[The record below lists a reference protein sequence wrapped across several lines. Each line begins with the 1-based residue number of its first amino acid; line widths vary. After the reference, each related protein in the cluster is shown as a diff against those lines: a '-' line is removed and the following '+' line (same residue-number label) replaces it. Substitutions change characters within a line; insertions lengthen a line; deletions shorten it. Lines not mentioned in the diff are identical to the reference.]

1 MHLQNSQLVKEIFK
15 SYTSLAITIRNLE
28 QYNSLPKELSE
39 LLRKDID
46 DLDVNISLLAANI
59 KARD

>member
-1 MHLQNSQLVKEIFK
+1 MTNSQLVKEIFK
-15 SYTSLAITIRNLE
+15 SYTSLAITIRSLE

-39 LLRKDID
+39 LLNKDID

-59 KARD
+59 TTKD

>member
-1 MHLQNSQLVKEIFK
+1 MTNSQLVKEIFK
-15 SYTSLAITIRNLE
+15 SYTSLTITIRNLE

-39 LLRKDID
+39 LLNKDID

>member
-1 MHLQNSQLVKEIFK
+1 MTNSQLIKEIFE

-39 LLRKDID
+39 LLSKDID

>member
-1 MHLQNSQLVKEIFK
+1 MTNSQLIKEIFK
-15 SYTSLAITIRNLE
+15 SYTSLATTIRNLE

-59 KARD
+59 KAID

>member
-1 MHLQNSQLVKEIFK
+1 MTNSQLIKEICK
-15 SYTSLAITIRNLE
+15 SYTSLAITIRSLE

-39 LLRKDID
+39 LLNKDID

-59 KARD
+59 TTKD

>member
-1 MHLQNSQLVKEIFK
+1 MTNSQLVKEIFK

-59 KARD
+59 KAKD

>member
-1 MHLQNSQLVKEIFK
+1 MTNSQLIEKIFK
-15 SYTSLAITIRNLE
+15 SYTSLAITIHNLE

-39 LLRKDID
+39 LLNKDID

-59 KARD
+59 TTKD

>member
-1 MHLQNSQLVKEIFK
+1 MTNSQLIKEIFK

-39 LLRKDID
+39 LLSKDID

-59 KARD
+59 KDRY

>member
-1 MHLQNSQLVKEIFK
+1 MTNSQLVKEIFK
-15 SYTSLAITIRNLE
+15 SYTSLATTIRNLE

-59 KARD
+59 KAKD

>member
-1 MHLQNSQLVKEIFK
+1 MTNSQLIKEIFK

-59 KARD
+59 KTRD

>member
-1 MHLQNSQLVKEIFK
+1 MTNSQLIKEIFK
-15 SYTSLAITIRNLE
+15 SYTSLAITIHNLE

-59 KARD
+59 KTRN

>member
-1 MHLQNSQLVKEIFK
+1 MTNSQLIKEIFK

-39 LLRKDID
+39 LLNKDID

>member
-1 MHLQNSQLVKEIFK
+1 MTNSQLVKEIFK
-15 SYTSLAITIRNLE
+15 SYTSLATTIRNLE

-39 LLRKDID
+39 LLSKDLD

>member
-1 MHLQNSQLVKEIFK
+1 MTNSHLVKEIFK

>member
-1 MHLQNSQLVKEIFK
+1 MTNSQLIKEIFK

-59 KARD
+59 TTKD

>member
-1 MHLQNSQLVKEIFK
+1 MTNSQLIKEIFK

-39 LLRKDID
+39 LLNKDID

-59 KARD
+59 KAID

>member
-1 MHLQNSQLVKEIFK
+1 MTNSQLIKEIFK

-39 LLRKDID
+39 LLSKDID
-46 DLDVNISLLAANI
+46 DFDVNISLLAANI

>member
-1 MHLQNSQLVKEIFK
+1 MTNSQLIKEIFK
-15 SYTSLAITIRNLE
+15 SYTSLAITIRSLE

-46 DLDVNISLLAANI
+46 DLDVNINLLAANI

>member
-1 MHLQNSQLVKEIFK
+1 MTNSPLIKEIFK

-39 LLRKDID
+39 LLSKDID

>member
-1 MHLQNSQLVKEIFK
+1 MTNSQLVKEIFK

-59 KARD
+59 KAID

>member
-1 MHLQNSQLVKEIFK
+1 MTNSQLIKEIFK
-15 SYTSLAITIRNLE
+15 SYTSLAITIRSLE

-39 LLRKDID
+39 LLNKDID

-59 KARD
+59 TTKD

>member
-1 MHLQNSQLVKEIFK
+1 MTNSQLVKEIFK
-15 SYTSLAITIRNLE
+15 SYTSLTITIRNLE

-46 DLDVNISLLAANI
+46 DLDVNINLLAANI
-59 KARD
+59 KTRD

>member
-1 MHLQNSQLVKEIFK
+1 MTNSQLVKEIFK
-15 SYTSLAITIRNLE
+15 PYTSLATTIRNLE

-59 KARD
+59 KAID

>member
-1 MHLQNSQLVKEIFK
+1 MTNSQLVKEIFK
-15 SYTSLAITIRNLE
+15 PYTSLAITIRNLE

-59 KARD
+59 KTRD

>member
-1 MHLQNSQLVKEIFK
+1 MTNSQLIKEIFK

-39 LLRKDID
+39 LLSKDID

>member
-1 MHLQNSQLVKEIFK
+1 MTNSQLIKEIFK

-59 KARD
+59 KAID

>member
-1 MHLQNSQLVKEIFK
+1 MTNSQLIKEIFK
-15 SYTSLAITIRNLE
+15 SYTSLALTIRSLE

-39 LLRKDID
+39 LLNKDID

-59 KARD
+59 TTKD

>member
-1 MHLQNSQLVKEIFK
+1 MTNSQLIKEIFK

-39 LLRKDID
+39 LLNMDID

-59 KARD
+59 TTKD

>member
-1 MHLQNSQLVKEIFK
+1 MTTSQLIKEIFT
-15 SYTSLAITIRNLE
+15 SYTSLAITIRSLE

-39 LLRKDID
+39 LLNKDID

-59 KARD
+59 TTKD

>member
-1 MHLQNSQLVKEIFK
+1 MTNSQLIKEIFK
-15 SYTSLAITIRNLE
+15 SYTSLAITIRSLE

-39 LLRKDID
+39 LLNKDID

-59 KARD
+59 TTKE

>member
-1 MHLQNSQLVKEIFK
+1 MTNSQLIKEIFK

-39 LLRKDID
+39 LLNKDID

-59 KARD
+59 TTKD

>member
-1 MHLQNSQLVKEIFK
+1 MTNSQLIKEIFK

-46 DLDVNISLLAANI
+46 DLDVNINLLAANI
-59 KARD
+59 KTRD